1 MVHPVYLYPISD
13 LTVYPISGYP
23 INDLWCT
30 YLQCYDFFLV
40 AENLGDKV
48 VDIIESALSP
58 LDGRSEVMEMCLQ
71 SSTGEYK
78 AIEIAATGDS
88 EALGQ
93 WETGSAGQTMTASTG
108 LRGDTYMTSA
118 QGGGRGYPKGGRQ
131 Y

>member
-1 MVHPVYLYPISD
+1 M
-13 LTVYPISGYP
+13 
-23 INDLWCT
+23 
-30 YLQCYDFFLV
+30 

-93 WETGSAGQTMTASTG
+93 WEAGSAGQTMTASTG

-118 QGGGRGYPKGGRQ
+118 QGGGRGVPQMRTTVLISCVTVTVTRGGLKIRKFCGRH
-131 Y
+131 